1 MEIPMQFRNTPRLIL
16 SAAALAALAMPVTS
30 ALAEPGHNGD
40 AAHAE
45 QKAEYVGDPYPLA
58 TDPVTGEKLADD
70 AITHVHEQRQLR
82 FNSEKNVET
91 FTADPAKYLK
101 AVDAKLV
108 EMQKEHY
115 PLKTCPVS
123 GGELGS
129 MGEPI
134 DIIVGNRLV
143 RLCCAGC
150 EKQVRDNPTPVIEK
164 LDAAVIEQ
172 QSADYEATVC
182 PVSGDKLGG
191 AMGDPVNYVIAH
203 RLVKLCCAGC
213 VGMVEENPAA
223 VLAKLDGEANAT
235 DGKKADDG
243 HTGHDH

>member
-1 MEIPMQFRNTPRLIL
+1 MQFRNTPRLIL
-16 SAAALAALAMPVTS
+16 SAAALTALALPVGS
-30 ALAEPGHNGD
+30 AFAEPGKDDH
-40 AAHAE
+40 AQHAE
-45 QKAEYVGDPYPLA
+45 EKTAYVGDLYPLA
-58 TDPVTGEKLADD
+58 TDPVTGEKLTNE
-70 AITHVHEQRQLR
+70 AISHVHEKRHLR

-91 FTADPAKYLK
+91 FKADPAKYVK
-101 AVDAKLV
+101 DVDAKLA
-108 EMQKEHY
+108 EMQKEYY
-115 PLKTCPVS
+115 PLKSCPVS

-129 MGEPI
+129 MGEPM

-150 EKQVRDNPTPVIEK
+150 EKQVRENPDPVIEK

-172 QSADYEATVC
+172 QSPGYSMTTC

-191 AMGDPVNYVIAH
+191 EMGEPVNYVIAN

-223 VLAKLDGEANAT
+223 VLAKLDGEANAA

-243 HTGHDH
+243 HAGHDH

>member
-1 MEIPMQFRNTPRLIL
+1 MEIPMQFHNTPRLIL
-16 SAAALAALAMPVTS
+16 SAAVLAALAMPVTS

-91 FTADPAKYLK
+91 FMADPTKYLK
-101 AVDAKLV
+101 AIDAKLV

-115 PLKTCPVS
+115 PLTTCPVS

-129 MGEPI
+129 MGEPVEM
-134 DIIVGNRLV
+134 IVGNRLV
-143 RLCCAGC
+143 KLCCAGC
-150 EKQVRDNPTPVIEK
+150 EGKVKADPKAVIEK

-172 QSADYEATVC
+172 QSADYTATVC

-191 AMGDPVNYVIAH
+191 AMGEPVNYVIAN

-223 VLAKLDGEANAT
+223 VLAKLNGEDNAA
-235 DGKKADDG
+235 DAKKADDG
-243 HTGHDH
+243 HAGHDH

>member
-1 MEIPMQFRNTPRLIL
+1 MQFHSTPRLIL
-16 SAAALAALAMPVTS
+16 SAAALAALALPVGS
-30 ALAEPGHNGD
+30 AFAEPGHSDD
-40 AAHAE
+40 AMHAHADS
-45 QKAEYVGDPYPLA
+45 AYIGDPYPLA
-58 TDPVTGEKLADD
+58 TDPVTGEKLTDD
-70 AITHVHEQRQLR
+70 AVSHVHKKRHLR

-91 FTADPAKYLK
+91 FMADPAKYLED
-101 AVDAKLV
+101 VDAKLV

-115 PLKTCPVS
+115 PLTTCPVS

-129 MGEPI
+129 MGEPVEM
-134 DIIVGNRLV
+134 IVGNRLV
-143 RLCCAGC
+143 KLCCAGC
-150 EKQVRDNPTPVIEK
+150 EGKIKADPKAVIEK

-172 QSADYEATVC
+172 QSADYALETC

-191 AMGDPVNYVIAH
+191 AMGEPVNYVIAN

-223 VLAKLDGEANAT
+223 VLAKLDGEANAA

-243 HTGHDH
+243 HAGHDH